1 MAPFL
6 MGFGEPARRLAEL
19 TPLEWRWDEGLGN
32 YMAWL
37 GGVEAGVRI
46 RLVGET
52 KAFESPQHLLS
63 RLGVASLSP
72 NP

>member
-46 RLVGET
+46 RLG
-52 KAFESPQHLLS
+52 
-63 RLGVASLSP
+63 LGVGLGLG
-72 NP
+72 